1 VNKVHGTPD
10 ERGFDAMA
18 VPGGGRD
25 TAAERS
31 SPRGRLVRLY
41 QKMPEK
47 VRMVTTAVIG
57 ALLGLIT
64 YEIIY
69 ALNPFTPRAP
79 TSWALAFAIGIAR
92 QHALH
97 RWLTFTYRTPY
108 WRSLRRAYVMYSGS
122 ALVGTLLDW
131 VLTQWLGVNH
141 RVAWLICLMST
152 ATISLVFLRRY
163 VFGPGIIP
171 S

>member
-1 VNKVHGTPD
+1 MREPRYRPD
-10 ERGFDAMA
+10 ESGLDTIAMRGNGD
-18 VPGGGRD
+18 R
-25 TAAERS
+25 AATERAS
-31 SPRGRLVRLY
+31 RGGRLVRLY

-97 RWLTFTYRTPY
+97 RWLTFTHRTPY
-108 WRSLRRAYVMYSGS
+108 WQSLGRAYVMYSGS
-122 ALVGTLLDW
+122 AAVGTLLDW
-131 VLTQWLGVNH
+131 VLTQWLGINH
-141 RVAWLICLMST
+141 RVAWLVCLMTT
-152 ATISLVFLRRY
+152 ATISLVFLKRY
-163 VFGPGIIP
+163 VFGTKIIP

>member
-1 VNKVHGTPD
+1 M
-10 ERGFDAMA
+10 RGKGSDAA
-18 VPGGGRD
+18 TEHASLG
-25 TAAERS
+25 
-31 SPRGRLVRLY
+31 GRLVRLY

-69 ALNPFTPRAP
+69 ALNPFIPRAP

-97 RWLTFTYRTPY
+97 RWLTFTHRTPY
-108 WRSLRRAYVMYSGS
+108 WQSLGRAYVMYSGS
-122 ALVGTLLDW
+122 AVVGTLLDW
-131 VLTQWLGVNH
+131 MLTQWLGVNH
-141 RVAWLICLMST
+141 RVAWLVCLMTT
-152 ATISLVFLRRY
+152 ATISLVFLKRY
-163 VFGPGIIP
+163 VFGTRIIP